1 MSVKRT
7 NGKIGKV
14 FAYVFLLLVI
24 AAIIGFIVH
33 FTNGFTSDF
42 ATFYVQVDDTMYTDI
57 GVVELQNYE
66 PVRFETKYTF
76 KQGNEKHRGYNM
88 KIVPN
93 ITDETNF
100 DFTVDGKVFSFAGES
115 DFSKVF
121 DIKRDEVGFEIINKK
136 LSMEKILQ
144 SMYAYKN
151 VAFDCTFDMEN
162 KIYFNLVVSSYNEKQ
177 EIVIGLRLPPPA
189 IEFDKDGIVI

>member
-1 MSVKRT
+1 MSVKKT
-7 NGKIGKV
+7 GGKIGKV
-14 FAYVFLLLVI
+14 IAYVCLLLVI
-24 AAIIGFIVH
+24 AAVIGLIVH

-42 ATFYVQVDDTMYTDI
+42 ATFYVQVDNTMYSDV
-57 GVVELQNYE
+57 GVIELQNYE

-88 KIVPN
+88 QIVPN

-100 DFTVDGKVFSFAGES
+100 DFFVDGQIHSFAGES
-115 DFSKVF
+115 DLSKAF
-121 DIKRDEVGFEIINKK
+121 CIERDEVGFEIVNKA

-144 SMYAYKN
+144 TMYAGKN
-151 VAFDCTFDMEN
+151 VAFNDTFGMEN

-177 EIVIGLRLPPPA
+177 EIVIGLRLPPPV
-189 IEFDKDGIVI
+189 IEIDKDGIVI